1 MKLIVNH
8 FLKHHRLHKIFNMN
22 TIKLSYSC
30 MKNMGNII
38 TKYNNKLL
46 FQSFQQ
52 LTQMC
57 SCRDKASCPMEG
69 NCLPKCFV
77 YRHKQTAEVRESTTL
92 GRLRTNLKPRIT
104 TIPCHSKI
112 KVVKRKLN
120 FVWEICLGIE
130 RQG

>member
-57 SCRDKASCPMEG
+57 NCRDKASCPMEG

-77 YRHKQTAEVRESTTL
+77 YRHKQTAEVRESTTYFGTSEDKFKTAYNNHTISFQNK
-92 GRLRTNLKPRIT
+92 GREKKTEL
-104 TIPCHSKI
+104 
-112 KVVKRKLN
+112 
-120 FVWEICLGIE
+120 CLGNMF
-130 RQG
+130 GN